1 MYRCARY
8 KRSKR
13 DLSFK
18 ITSSAVTEEHQKIT
32 GSETATVVI
41 EPSPTIRN
49 EVLKTTYT
57 YLTVDKNHP
66 NMDDSLIGSTKVLT
80 NKVTSPQN
88 YLHMM
93 LEPSEVSHPETNT
106 YLSTKVLEK
115 TYMEDGH
122 TKVQTTSDKI
132 TNQVRT

>member
-1 MYRCARY
+1 MSNA
-8 KRSKR
+8 
-13 DLSFK
+13 
-18 ITSSAVTEEHQKIT
+18 ATEEHHKKT
-32 GSETATVVI
+32 GSETASVFL
-41 EPSPTIRN
+41 EPSPTLHT

-57 YLTVDKNHP
+57 YLTVDKNHA
-66 NMDDSLIGSTKVLT
+66 NMEDSLISSTKVVT
-80 NKVTSPQN
+80 NKITAPQH

-122 TKVQTTSDKI
+122 TKVQTSDKI
-132 TNQVRT
+132 TQVRTCNL